1 MRAVRVTFHPRL
13 DLRHDLSRELFKRFR
28 RGRVRTKDHDRL
40 ARITADH
47 DLRIDRHFAEERNAE
62 HFGGF
67 LSAAVT
73 ENRFALAAMVADEG
87 VRDRDQSVDG
97 KMGCRETEA

>member
-13 DLRHDLSRELFKRFR
+13 DLRHDLSRELVKPFR

-73 ENRFALAAMVADEG
+73 ENLFALAAMSADEVAHVLDEAEDG
-87 VRDRDQSVDG
+87 NVDLAEH
-97 KMGCRETEA
+97 R